1 MGLGDCWGDR
11 LDMHAD
17 PVARDTALVPELL
30 NATRCDE
37 LAVNYLAAVC
47 LAATV
52 CYWLWVPGLTL
63 AVIPGNGRGQV
74 QLTHSRFDP
83 RRVQVITSMS
93 S

>member
-30 NATRCDE
+30 NATRCDK

-52 CYWLWVPGLTL
+52 CYWL
-63 AVIPGNGRGQV
+63 
-74 QLTHSRFDP
+74 
-83 RRVQVITSMS
+83 
-93 S
+93 